1 MHWKLHKY
9 KKLAKGFRGR
19 AKNVKRI
26 MVPKVEKAQARAYHG
41 RKLRPR
47 ELKKEWIM
55 TINAAVRE
63 HNLTY
68 SQFIWALNRS
78 NMELN
83 RMILAD
89 LAVNEP
95 YSFKCIVD
103 EIKLQSGFEGV
114 NTQEF
119 SLFDALGQGH
129 LVYGK
134 VKGEQDAPKF
144 SKYTL
149 DYIQVR
155 KDIPQQE
162 QDKVVFLKDE

>member
-26 MVPKVEKAQARAYHG
+26 MIPKVEKAQARAYHG

-63 HNLTY
+63 HNISY

-78 NMELN
+78 NMEIN
-83 RMILAD
+83 RMILAEM
-89 LAVNEP
+89 AINEP
-95 YSFKCIVD
+95 FTFKCIVD
-103 EIKLQSGFEGV
+103 EIKLQSGLEGLKL
-114 NTQEF
+114 NNF
-119 SLFDALGQGH
+119 SMFDALGQGH

-134 VKGEQDAPKF
+134 IKEGKEAPQF
-144 SKYTL
+144 SNYTL

-155 KDIPQQE
+155 TDISEEE
-162 QDKVVFLKDE
+162 QKLSLIHI